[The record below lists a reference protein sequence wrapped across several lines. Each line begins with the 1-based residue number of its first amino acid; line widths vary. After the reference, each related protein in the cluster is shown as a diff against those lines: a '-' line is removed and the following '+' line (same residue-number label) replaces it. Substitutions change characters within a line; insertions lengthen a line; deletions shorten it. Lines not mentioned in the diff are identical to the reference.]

1 MSQVIEQAPVGS
13 TIASVTRVVEPYRV
27 PSLRYVSPAWAG
39 QEHERLWPHV
49 WQLAG
54 TLDHVAE
61 PGDWFE
67 YQVGWISV
75 VVVRADDGSL
85 RAFQNVC
92 RHRGNALVCGEGRE
106 LSELRCGYHRWCW
119 DLAGSLKEVPSRKGF
134 GAFRN
139 DDLPLIP
146 VQVDTWTAFVFVNL
160 DLDAEPLVSFLEGI
174 PDDAPWL
181 GLDDFHCTYDLVVPM
196 PCNWKT
202 LIDGFSETYHVQ
214 GLHREMLP
222 MTDDVN
228 SPQRLFGRHGKL
240 VQPYGVASPRLR
252 GGATDQEIFDAFVEV
267 MGTRIGRSTTEPAGP
282 VPTVDAANGVTL
294 RDVLAEQIRANA
306 VTLGADLSSLSTDQ
320 VVDMQQYNLFPNM
333 TIIAF
338 PDLMQVV
345 KSRPGSTPDECFMDI
360 FVFERRAAGEL
371 RSPPTRVTVAPGE
384 VDFGLIVNQDVA
396 ALGRVQRGLHQ
407 PGFTELV
414 LSGEE
419 CRIVNL
425 HRNLEHFLGVSPSE
439 IRGG

>member
-106 LSELRCGYHRWCW
+106 LSELRCGYHR
-119 DLAGSLKEVPSRKGF
+119 
-134 GAFRN
+134 
-139 DDLPLIP
+139 
-146 VQVDTWTAFVFVNL
+146 
-160 DLDAEPLVSFLEGI
+160 
-174 PDDAPWL
+174 
-181 GLDDFHCTYDLVVPM
+181 
-196 PCNWKT
+196 
-202 LIDGFSETYHVQ
+202 
-214 GLHREMLP
+214 
-222 MTDDVN
+222 
-228 SPQRLFGRHGKL
+228 
-240 VQPYGVASPRLR
+240 
-252 GGATDQEIFDAFVEV
+252 
-267 MGTRIGRSTTEPAGP
+267 
-282 VPTVDAANGVTL
+282 
-294 RDVLAEQIRANA
+294 
-306 VTLGADLSSLSTDQ
+306 
-320 VVDMQQYNLFPNM
+320 
-333 TIIAF
+333 
-338 PDLMQVV
+338 
-345 KSRPGSTPDECFMDI
+345 FMDI
-360 FVFERRAAGEL
+360 FVFERRAAGGG
-371 RSPPTRVTVAPGE
+371 RTPPARVTVQPGE

-407 PGFTELV
+407 PGFTEMV

-425 HRNLEHFLGVSPSE
+425 HRNLEHFLGISPSE
-439 IRGG
+439 ITGG

>member
-1 MSQVIEQAPVGS
+1 MTTLNEHTPVGS
-13 TIASVTRVVEPYRV
+13 TIASVTRVAEPFRV
-27 PSLRYVSPAWAG
+27 PASRYVSPEWAEL
-39 QEHERLWPHV
+39 EHERLWPHT

-54 TLDHVAE
+54 TLDHVAGV
-61 PGDWFE
+61 GDWFE

-75 VVVRADDGSL
+75 VVVRAGDGTL

-92 RHRGNALVCGEGRE
+92 RHRGNALVCGEGRD

-119 DLAGSLKEVPSRKGF
+119 DLDGALKEVPSRKGF
-134 GAFRN
+134 GALRN
-139 DDLPLIP
+139 ADLPLIP
-146 VQVDTWTAFVFVNL
+146 VQVDTWAAFVFVNL
-160 DLDAEPLVSFLEGI
+160 DLTAEPLDAFLEGV
-174 PDDAPWL
+174 PGDAPWL
-181 GLDDFHCTYDLVVPM
+181 GFEDFHCTYDLVIPM

-228 SPQRLFGRHGKL
+228 SPQRLWNRHGKL

-252 GGATDQEIFDAFVEV
+252 AGVSDQEIFDAFVAV
-267 MGTRIGRSTTEPAGP
+267 MGTRIGRPTTEPAGP
-282 VPTVDAANGVTL
+282 VPAVTAGQTL
-294 RDVLAEQIRANA
+294 RDALADAVRATA
-306 VTLGADLSSLSTDQ
+306 AAAGADLTDLSTDQ
-320 VVDMQQYNLFPNM
+320 VMNMQQYNLFPNT

-345 KSRPGSTPDECFMDI
+345 KSRPGPLPDECFMDML
-360 FVFERRAAGEL
+360 VFERRAPGAA
-371 RSPPTRVTVAPGE
+371 RTPPVRANAQPGDL
-384 VDFGLIVNQDVA
+384 DFGLVINQDVD

-407 PGFTELV
+407 PGFTELI

-425 HRNLEHFLGVSPSE
+425 HRNLELFLGISPSE
-439 IRGG
+439 ITGG